1 MCEEGKKFNGDIKRR
16 TVRSSTGRGF
26 HPIELVHRDD
36 LGDLLY
42 YGFRHKLAWFVSFRI
57 RALVLVSGL
66 PILQI
71 FFLFVF
77 SNISVPNSSKKKSYS
92 NKIKKLEKKIKE
104 NKTEKNQSKK

>member
-36 LGDLLY
+36 LGDFLD

-71 FFLFVF
+71 FFLFEF
-77 SNISVPNSSKKKSYS
+77 SYISVPNSSKKKSYS